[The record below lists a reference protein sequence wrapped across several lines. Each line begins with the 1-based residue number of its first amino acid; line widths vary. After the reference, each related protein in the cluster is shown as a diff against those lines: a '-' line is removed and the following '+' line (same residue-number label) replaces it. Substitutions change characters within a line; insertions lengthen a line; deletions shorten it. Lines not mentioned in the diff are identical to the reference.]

1 MQSQQKKKQQKKN
14 CRNIINDLQNIC
26 LLYMTS
32 FLFSK
37 KKNLV
42 HDKNDIKCI
51 LEKKKK
57 KKGFAVP

>member
-1 MQSQQKKKQQKKN
+1 
-14 CRNIINDLQNIC
+14 
-26 LLYMTS
+26 MTS

-57 KKGFAVP
+57 KRFCCPLVHIYMTSECLAYFSDFAVLIGLPT